1 MTFGFAKHRL
11 LCGCVAVGFA
21 LQPFS
26 EVHAETDI
34 QPSFRLNGWSGNRL
48 NNDDGGT
55 LSGEIWVRARTTIT
69 PTVSAKL
76 EAWAGTDPA
85 ALRNVGGDVR
95 EGFATVDVGGVTLNI
110 GRQLLAWGRADRINP
125 TDMVSARDLRRLVEE
140 EEENRLGIGAVSA
153 SAPFA
158 GGTLSAYWLPEFRA
172 SKLPQDLAA
181 NGLSVLRR
189 KRVNSENDFAI
200 RYERFGS
207 KIDFSVTYANI
218 ADRLPWLTVVAGP
231 NNQPALQTR
240 HPKMQMF
247 GADIATTIGR
257 FGLRAEAAAYTYKKN
272 EIGQFSTGKPRFA
285 GVIGVDRSFSG
296 QWSVILQG
304 VVRVSD
310 RTLVTGPNFLV
321 AERNSQIH
329 GSWKPV
335 IVGGFARVKKG
346 FAGDRASAELA
357 GAVLSGGGRFGQLKM
372 SYIVRDSVKLHL
384 LVERYNGR
392 KNSYLGRLKRNNLI
406 MLGLKAG
413 F

>member
-95 EGFATVDVGGVTLNI
+95 EGFATIDVGGVTLNI

-189 KRVNSENDFAI
+189 RRVNSENDFAI

-218 ADRLPWLTVVAGP
+218 ADRLPWLTVVAGS

>member
-1 MTFGFAKHRL
+1 MTLGSAKRCF
-11 LCGCVAVGFA
+11 LCGCMAVGVAF
-21 LQPFS
+21 QPLS
-26 EVHAETDI
+26 AVHAESDI

-69 PTVSAKL
+69 PTVSVKL
-76 EAWAGTDPA
+76 EAWASTDPI
-85 ALRNVGGDVR
+85 ALRQIGGDVR
-95 EGFATVDVGGVTLNI
+95 EAHATIDVGGVTLNI
-110 GRQLLAWGRADRINP
+110 GRQLLGWGRADRINP

-140 EEENRLGIGAVSA
+140 EEDNRRGIGGVSA
-153 SAPFA
+153 SAPLV
-158 GGTLSAYWLPEFRA
+158 GGTLSAHWLPEFRA

-181 NGLSVLRR
+181 NGLAVLRR

-200 RYERFGS
+200 RYDRFGS

-240 HPKMQMF
+240 HPKIQMF

-257 FGLRAEAAAYTYKKN
+257 YGLRAEAAAYTYNMN
-272 EIGQFSTGKPRFA
+272 EVGQFSTGKTRFA

-310 RTLVTGPNFLV
+310 RTLVTGPNSSV

-346 FAGDRASAELA
+346 FAADRGSAELA
-357 GAVLSGGGRFGQLKM
+357 GAILSGGGRFGQLKM
-372 SYIVRDSVKLHL
+372 GYIVRDSVKLHL
-384 LVERYNGR
+384 LVERYDGR
-392 KNSYLGRLKRNNLI
+392 ENSYLGRLKRNNLI
-406 MLGLKAG
+406 MLGVKAG

>member
-158 GGTLSAYWLPEFRA
+158 GGTLSAFWLPEFRA

-181 NGLSVLRR
+181 NGLLVLRR

-310 RTLVTGPNFLV
+310 RTLVTGPNFRV